1 MRIIPTNKFLLKCN
15 MADSA
20 LSEFCNM
27 EIETTDHLFWQC
39 IHIQTF
45 WAKFSVFLT
54 EHYIEVNLTLYTV
67 SFGLIFSIG
76 KPEIKLK
83 NFLILLG
90 KYFIYRGKCTKT
102 ITTINQFKSKKQN
115 KT

>member
-15 MADSA
+15 IADSA
-20 LSEFCNM
+20 LCEFCKM

-45 WAKFSVFLT
+45 WAKFSDFLT
-54 EHYIEVNLTLYTV
+54 EHNIEVNLTLYTV
-67 SFGLIFSIG
+67 SFGLTFSIG

-90 KYFIYRGKCTKT
+90 
-102 ITTINQFKSKKQN
+102 
-115 KT
+115 